1 MFLSAELQFFGAY
14 LNCSEEEESG
24 ETEEEEDSTDKEEGN
39 EGETEEAEEE
49 EEEEES
55 EEEVLEE
62 SEDEGEEG
70 VAWRQKL
77 DEYLEAGPPDLS
89 ELPPLPEA
97 ENIDDTVLEAQYKS
111 TYLKRRQ
118 KEREIAQKF
127 RDRCNK

>member
-49 EEEEES
+49 EEEES
-55 EEEVLEE
+55 EDEVLEE

-111 TYLKRRQ
+111 TYLERRK
-118 KEREIAQKF
+118 KEREIAQKYK
-127 RDRCNK
+127 DRYKK